1 MDKPKNYVQCSC
13 DSNPIP
19 RLSFKLVHSCKNESG
34 SNERGDAKKST
45 AMHYRLPGP
54 FNEASYVLRMLP
66 DAFSRIDERVK
77 HCQLPVHTVSYSS
90 SSSSSSPRV
99 IVHPPRTEATRF
111 WSIARGGFLNR
122 SELVEERWY
131 SCILCIL
138 PICIVPMH
146 ERLLARWLFRSVQR
160 SQRFLDRLQVL
171 ARLMVIENGRFP
183 LIAFLFRARL
193 DRSMVRK
200 KIREWW
206 IIVMILRKNYIRQI
220 IKWNIF
226 KCCELCSE
234 LEMIRYEPVG

>member
-1 MDKPKNYVQCSC
+1 MIPKKSSPITFIPKLLKKCFLFPAHSLFQKMDKPKNYVQCSC

-54 FNEASYVLRMLP
+54 FNKASYVLRMLP

-122 SELVEERWY
+122 SELVEER
-131 SCILCIL
+131 
-138 PICIVPMH
+138 
-146 ERLLARWLFRSVQR
+146 
-160 SQRFLDRLQVL
+160 
-171 ARLMVIENGRFP
+171 
-183 LIAFLFRARL
+183 
-193 DRSMVRK
+193 
-200 KIREWW
+200 
-206 IIVMILRKNYIRQI
+206 
-220 IKWNIF
+220 
-226 KCCELCSE
+226 
-234 LEMIRYEPVG
+234 